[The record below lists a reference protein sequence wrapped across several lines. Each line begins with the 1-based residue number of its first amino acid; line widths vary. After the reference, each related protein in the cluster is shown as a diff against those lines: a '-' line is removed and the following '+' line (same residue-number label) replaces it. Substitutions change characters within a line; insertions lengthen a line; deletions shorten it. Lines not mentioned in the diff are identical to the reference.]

1 MKILSID
8 VGIKNLSVCL
18 FNVDVSLKTN
28 IISKWNNI
36 NLGESEEMK
45 CIEID
50 KNGHCGKPA
59 KFTKDNNCYCLK
71 HSKKQKYI
79 MPCTELNKSYLNK
92 QTIASL
98 EKIAEKYGIHNEKV
112 SKKSL
117 LNSINKFIEDNC
129 FIPVKKSNA
138 SKVDLVTIGRNIVD
152 KLDTLLENDILSID
166 TIIIENQIGPI
177 ANKMKTIQGMIS
189 QYFIMRNTN
198 IKIEFISACNKLKD
212 FATES
217 IDTEYKERKKMGIQ
231 ICRQLL
237 KDDSSYSEWEEFFEK
252 HLKKDDLSD
261 CFLQGLWYI
270 KHKICL

>member
-18 FNVDVSLKTN
+18 FNVDVSSKTN

-45 CIEID
+45 CLEID

-59 KFTKDNNCYCLK
+59 KFMKDNNCYCLK

-79 MPCTELNKSYLNK
+79 MPCTELNKSNLNK

-98 EKIAEKYGIHNEKV
+98 EKIAEKYGIHNDKV

-117 LNSINKFIEDNC
+117 LNNINKFVEDNC
-129 FIPVKKSNA
+129 FIPIKKNNA
-138 SKVDLVTIGRNIVD
+138 SKVDLVTIGRNIVF
-152 KLDTLLENDILSID
+152 KLDNLLDNDILSID

-189 QYFIMRNTN
+189 QYFIMRNNN

-212 FATES
+212 FATETN
-217 IDTEYKERKKMGIQ
+217 DTEYKERKKMGIQ

-237 KDDSSYSEWEEFFEK
+237 KDNSCYSGWEEFFEK

-270 KHKICL
+270 KHKICY